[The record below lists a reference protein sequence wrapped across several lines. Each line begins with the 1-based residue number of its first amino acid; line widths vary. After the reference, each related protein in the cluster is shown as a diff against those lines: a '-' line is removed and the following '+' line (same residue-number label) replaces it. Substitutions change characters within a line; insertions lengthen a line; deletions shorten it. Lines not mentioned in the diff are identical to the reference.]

1 MQNPS
6 KTAKTNLLAKKIK
19 KGDMN
24 AFDLLYSTYSQKLY
38 GFAFSMTKSHEDA
51 KEVVQETFFKIWEK
65 RSQINPSVS
74 IQAFLFSISYHTTI
88 DLMRKRLKEDK
99 YRTYLKAQSS
109 VYENTAED
117 NPVYYKE
124 LICILNKVVR
134 ELPEQRRKIY
144 MLSREDGL
152 SHREIA
158 KKLNISGKTVENQI
172 NMALK
177 AIRKQ
182 LNSDDLLLW
191 LLITSLV

>member
-1 MQNPS
+1 
-6 KTAKTNLLAKKIK
+6 
-19 KGDMN
+19 MN

-99 YRTYLKAQSS
+99 YRTYLKTQSS